1 MTELD
6 IQRLCK
12 ELDISPFKGL
22 GQNFLVDETVLGD
35 IIKVADLRK
44 EDTVLEIGPGFGALT
59 EELVKR
65 AGKVIAIEKD
75 NRLYEYL
82 KDRFNGEDHL
92 DLIEGDF
99 LVWFKGFAD
108 YRVVANLPYSITS
121 RVLRVLLE
129 SENRPKSILVMV
141 QKEVADRMCAK
152 NGDMSVLSVMC
163 QYYGSLKIVR
173 EVGKNSFWPVPKV
186 DSAVVFIEVN
196 QRERNDVFFRVVR
209 IGFSSKRKM
218 LKNNFASV
226 YGKEE
231 SEKLII
237 DLGLNLKV
245 RAEDLGVEDWIRL
258 AEKLKKID

>member
-82 KDRFNGEDHL
+82 KDRLMGRPF
-92 DLIEGDF
+92 
-99 LVWFKGFAD
+99 GFD
-108 YRVVANLPYSITS
+108 
-121 RVLRVLLE
+121 
-129 SENRPKSILVMV
+129 
-141 QKEVADRMCAK
+141 
-152 NGDMSVLSVMC
+152 
-163 QYYGSLKIVR
+163 
-173 EVGKNSFWPVPKV
+173 
-186 DSAVVFIEVN
+186 
-196 QRERNDVFFRVVR
+196 
-209 IGFSSKRKM
+209 
-218 LKNNFASV
+218 
-226 YGKEE
+226 
-231 SEKLII
+231 
-237 DLGLNLKV
+237 
-245 RAEDLGVEDWIRL
+245 
-258 AEKLKKID
+258 

>member
-1 MTELD
+1 
-6 IQRLCK
+6 
-12 ELDISPFKGL
+12 
-22 GQNFLVDETVLGD
+22 
-35 IIKVADLRK
+35 
-44 EDTVLEIGPGFGALT
+44 
-59 EELVKR
+59 
-65 AGKVIAIEKD
+65 
-75 NRLYEYL
+75 
-82 KDRFNGEDHL
+82 
-92 DLIEGDF
+92 
-99 LVWFKGFAD
+99 
-108 YRVVANLPYSITS
+108 
-121 RVLRVLLE
+121 
-129 SENRPKSILVMV
+129 
-141 QKEVADRMCAK
+141 
-152 NGDMSVLSVMC
+152 MSVLSVMC